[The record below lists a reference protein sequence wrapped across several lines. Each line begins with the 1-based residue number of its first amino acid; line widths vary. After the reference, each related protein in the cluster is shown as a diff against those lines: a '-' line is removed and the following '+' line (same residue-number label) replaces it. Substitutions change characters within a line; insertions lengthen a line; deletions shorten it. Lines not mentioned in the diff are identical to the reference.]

1 MKMLMIGFTLF
12 LNSLALAQEKMKFNF
27 PDEDIVKI
35 IDIYAKATNAKIVMD
50 STVRGKIT
58 ILNPGEI
65 TQEEA
70 LNQLSEGLAINGFS
84 MNKRDDY
91 YVIRNARSAQRD
103 ALEISTSLPSLKPQ
117 RMATWIVTLKNI
129 SAAELRNQ
137 FGRMISSSY
146 GEIEYNRKS
155 NQLMISDFTS
165 ALHRVN
171 SILLEFDRTE
181 DPRMNKLAE
190 ESRRVEEKLK
200 AAAPKNEDST
210 EKLSDIEIKLKKK
223 PAEKTGATSTAASTT
238 SAPAETKPTPE
249 ASSKKDN

>member
-1 MKMLMIGFTLF
+1 MKMLMIAITFFAFG
-12 LNSLALAQEKMKFNF
+12 SVQAQEKMKFNF
-27 PDEDIVKI
+27 PNEDIVKI
-35 IDIYAKATNAKIVMD
+35 IDIYAKATNTKMVID
-50 STVRGKIT
+50 STVRGAIT

-70 LNQLSEGLAINGFS
+70 LNQLGEALAINGFS

-117 RMATWIVTLKNI
+117 RMATWIVSLKNI
-129 SAAELRNQ
+129 PAAELQ
-137 FGRMISSSY
+137 SQVGRMFQSSY
-146 GEIEYNRKS
+146 GEMTYNRKS
-155 NQLMISDFTS
+155 NQIIISDFTS

-190 ESRRVEEKLK
+190 ESRRVEEKAKLEEKK
-200 AAAPKNEDST
+200 AATTKPATNEDG
-210 EKLSDIEIKLKKK
+210 EKITDMEIKIKKAPSAK
-223 PAEKTGATSTAASTT
+223 PAANAATS
-238 SAPAETKPTPE
+238 ETKPAPE
-249 ASSKKDN
+249 AAGKKDN

>member
-1 MKMLMIGFTLF
+1 MKMLMVALTFFASSI
-12 LNSLALAQEKMKFNF
+12 ALAQEKMKFNF
-27 PDEDIVKI
+27 PNDEITKI
-35 IDIYAKATNAKIVMD
+35 IDVYAKATNSKMVID
-50 STVRGKIT
+50 STVRGNIT
-58 ILNPGEI
+58 IINPGEI

-84 MNKRDDY
+84 MNKREDY

-129 SAAELRNQ
+129 PAAELKSQ
-137 FGRMISSSY
+137 LGRILLSSY

-155 NQLMISDFTS
+155 NQLIISDFTS

-181 DPRMNKLAE
+181 DPRLNKMAE
-190 ESRRVEEKLK
+190 ESRKVEEKIK
-200 AAAPKNEDST
+200 AAAPKNEDGN
-210 EKLSDIEIKLKKK
+210 EKLSEMEIKIKKK
-223 PAEKTGATSTAASTT
+223 PVEKPATATTATIEAK
-238 SAPAETKPTPE
+238 PAPE
-249 ASSKKDN
+249 ASGKKDN